1 MSENH
6 TNHILA
12 LPNKG
17 VDVSSIAQYGMRFPD
32 GSVNWEA
39 EYATSSG
46 QKIKWG
52 RLADRDRHHVY
63 QWNQHLAKQASAAHI
78 DATDYI
84 NGHQLIKRTV
94 IVSVTGAEDVSTG
107 PGVDDDLIIGFDV
120 EVPVPKAPW
129 S

>member
-17 VDVSSIAQYGMRFPD
+17 VDVSAITQYGMRFPD
-32 GSVNWEA
+32 ESVNWEA
-39 EYATSSG
+39 EFTCEGGS
-46 QKIKWG
+46 KIKWG
-52 RLADRDRHHVY
+52 RLADGDRHHVY
-63 QWNQHLAKQASAAHI
+63 AWNQHLAKQASAVRI
-78 DATDYI
+78 DATTHI

-94 IVSVTGAEDVSTG
+94 IVSVTGAENVNTG
-107 PGVDDDLIIGFDV
+107 PGVADDLSFDD
-120 EVPVPKAPW
+120 EVPAPRAPW